1 MFDRPYLTVTREVV
15 DQQGTK
21 HFKTREFAHLSLG
34 QQQSVLLA
42 LMLWSE
48 NPDPLLIDQPEDN
61 LDGEFIFSQL
71 VPVIR
76 LAKEHRQ
83 IIIVTHNP
91 NIAVLGDAELIV
103 VLGAN
108 NEQSESSSSAG
119 RSITSRPAIGLAIF
133 SKARKRPSRAVGG
146 SMACPERAR
155 NERHSPLRQT

>member
-1 MFDRPYLTVTREVV
+1 MGAYLTVTKEATDVL
-15 DQQGTK
+15 GAK
-21 HFKTREFAHLSLG
+21 YYKTREFAHLSLG

-42 LMLWSE
+42 LMLSSE
-48 NPDPLLIDQPEDN
+48 NPNPLLIDQPEDN

-91 NIAVLGDAELIV
+91 NIAVLGDAEQIV

-108 NEQSESSSSAG
+108 NEQSIIVERG
-119 RSITSRPAIGLAIF
+119 SIDHQPTRERACNTLEGAKAAFTRRGKIYGLA
-133 SKARKRPSRAVGG
+133 
-146 SMACPERAR
+146 
-155 NERHSPLRQT
+155 